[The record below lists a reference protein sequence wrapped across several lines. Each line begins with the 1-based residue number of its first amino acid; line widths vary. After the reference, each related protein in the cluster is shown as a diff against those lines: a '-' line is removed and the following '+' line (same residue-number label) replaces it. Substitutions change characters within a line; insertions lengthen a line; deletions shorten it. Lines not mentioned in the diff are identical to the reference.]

1 MFSHDQIQ
9 QEQKSC
15 AQREKKWIE
24 ARLVED
30 KDNGEASEPS
40 EGQVFVIDKITGEKP
55 WVETWLKQRSSGLPS
70 NMRWVDRW
78 ILIDA
83 NRIRAV
89 EEEMSNADRPWL
101 SLPFRFGRTF

>member
-1 MFSHDQIQ
+1 MTRHSKNK
-9 QEQKSC
+9 KSC
-15 AQREKKWIE
+15 SQREKKWIE
-24 ARLVED
+24 ACIDEC

-70 NMRWVDRW
+70 QMRWVDRW

-83 NRIRAV
+83 NRIRDV
-89 EEEMSNADRPWL
+89 QEVMPSPDRTWFL
-101 SLPFRFGRTF
+101 RPF